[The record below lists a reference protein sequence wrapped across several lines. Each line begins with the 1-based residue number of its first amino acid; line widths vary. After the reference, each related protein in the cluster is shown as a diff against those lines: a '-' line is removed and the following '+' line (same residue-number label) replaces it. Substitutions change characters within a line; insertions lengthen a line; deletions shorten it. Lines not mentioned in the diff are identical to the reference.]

1 MLNTL
6 TSATFKY
13 RGHVVTAQRWTDSLS
28 GKFFCWQ
35 GCIDNNEEWSVANRS
50 LNKFEKQFQALAD
63 KIGERPAYETY

>member
-13 RGHVVTAQRWTDSLS
+13 RGRAITARRWTDSLS

>member
-13 RGHVVTAQRWTDSLS
+13 RGHTVTAQRLVDSLS

-35 GCIDNNEEWSVANRS
+35 GYVDNREEWSVADRS
-50 LNKFEKQFQALAD
+50 LNKFEKQFQTLAD
-63 KIGERPAYETY
+63 KIGDREADE

>member
-13 RGHVVTAQRWTDSLS
+13 RGHIVKAQRWTDSLS

-35 GCIDNNEEWSVANRS
+35 GCIDNNEEWSVADRS
-50 LNKFEKQFQALAD
+50 LNKFEKQFQTLAD
-63 KIGERPAYETY
+63 KIGDREADE